1 MLDIKTVNIRKGGLM
16 AEDSEYFSSY
26 IEIDKRPSFSSE
38 HEISPENFQKL
49 MGEYKLTE
57 DVICQVKALN
67 GVCHQKHKSGWL
79 GVTADGFEV
88 LIGGHCA
95 RKYFKADKSFTSE
108 RNRVRKEV
116 DRKKALNKLKDYRD
130 NAISI
135 SEELTRLRTTIIDTR
150 VILDQIVKSFPNAV
164 LSFINNAQ
172 KTRNSDVKID
182 VLEKFNDDNK
192 PIWVTSS
199 LGNLKSLPYMY
210 EIISL
215 MSRVR
220 SLTEKFSEACSLNPE
235 AVSTPKLKRIIETLN
250 DKENLSKSATSLN
263 QEVARFIDIRNLELL
278 IFVCENHKEEFLAT
292 KAIMAISGAK
302 VSTDGHVNLRLRRIK
317 DKAIKLFDGKL
328 IRKSQI
334 VEKFQ
339 RSKAFTS

>member
-1 MLDIKTVNIRKGGLM
+1 M
-16 AEDSEYFSSY
+16 AEDSEYFSSF
-26 IEIDKRPSFSSE
+26 IDIDKRPSFSSK

-49 MGEYKLTE
+49 IGEYKFTE

-95 RKYFKADKSFTSE
+95 RKYFKADKSFTNE
-108 RNRVRKEV
+108 RNRVRKEI
-116 DRKKALNKLKDYRD
+116 DRKKALHKLKDYRD
-130 NAISI
+130 KSLIMN
-135 SEELTRLRTTIIDTR
+135 EELSYLRATIINTR
-150 VILDQIVKSFPNAV
+150 VILDQILKSFPNAV
-164 LSFINNAQ
+164 LSFITTAQ
-172 KTRNSDVKID
+172 KTHSWDIKID
-182 VLEKFNDDNK
+182 VLQKFNDDNN

-210 EIISL
+210 EVISL
-215 MSRVR
+215 MTQAK
-220 SLTEKFSEACSLNPE
+220 SLAEKFSEACSLNPE
-235 AVSTPKLKRIIETLN
+235 DLSTPKLKRIIETLN
-250 DKENLSKSATSLN
+250 DKDDLIKSATSLS
-263 QEVARFIDIRNLELL
+263 QEVTRFIDTKNLELL
-278 IFVCENHKEEFLAT
+278 IFVCDNYEEEFLAT
-292 KAIMAISGAK
+292 RAIMAISGAK

-317 DKAIKLFDGKL
+317 DKTTKLFDGKL
-328 IRKSQI
+328 IRKNQI

>member
-1 MLDIKTVNIRKGGLM
+1 M
-16 AEDSEYFSSY
+16 AEDSEYFSSF
-26 IEIDKRPSFSSE
+26 IDIDKRPSFSSK

-49 MGEYKLTE
+49 IGEYKFTE

-95 RKYFKADKSFTSE
+95 KKYFKADKSFTNE
-108 RNRVRKEV
+108 RNRVRKEI
-116 DRKKALNKLKDYRD
+116 DRKKALHKLKDYRD
-130 NAISI
+130 KSLIMN
-135 SEELTRLRTTIIDTR
+135 EELSYLRATIINTR
-150 VILDQIVKSFPNAV
+150 VILDQILKSFPNAV
-164 LSFINNAQ
+164 LSFITTAQ
-172 KTRNSDVKID
+172 KTHSWDIKID
-182 VLEKFNDDNK
+182 VLQKFNDDNN

-210 EIISL
+210 EVISL
-215 MSRVR
+215 MTQAK
-220 SLTEKFSEACSLNPE
+220 SLAEKFSEACSLNPE
-235 AVSTPKLKRIIETLN
+235 DLSTPKLKRIIETLN
-250 DKENLSKSATSLN
+250 DKDDLIKSATSLS
-263 QEVARFIDIRNLELL
+263 QEVTRFIDTKNLELL
-278 IFVCENHKEEFLAT
+278 IFVCDNYEEEFLAT
-292 KAIMAISGAK
+292 RAIMAISGAK

-317 DKAIKLFDGKL
+317 DKTTKLFDGKL
-328 IRKSQI
+328 IRKNQI

>member
-1 MLDIKTVNIRKGGLM
+1 M
-16 AEDSEYFSSY
+16 AEDSEYFSSF
-26 IEIDKRPSFSSE
+26 IDIDKRPSFSSE

-49 MGEYKLTE
+49 IGEYKFTE

-108 RNRVRKEV
+108 RKRVRKEI
-116 DRKKALNKLKDYRD
+116 DRKKALHKLKDFRD
-130 NAISI
+130 NSLII
-135 SEELTRLRTTIIDTR
+135 NEELSRLRVTIINTR
-150 VILDQIVKSFPNAV
+150 VILDQILKSFPNAV
-164 LSFINNAQ
+164 LSFITDAQ
-172 KTRNSDVKID
+172 KTRNWDIKID
-182 VLEKFNDDNK
+182 VLHKFNDDNK

-210 EIISL
+210 EVISL
-215 MSRVR
+215 MARTK
-220 SLTEKFSEACSLNPE
+220 SLAEKFSEACSLNPE
-235 AVSTPKLKRIIETLN
+235 DVSTPKLKRIIETLN
-250 DKENLSKSATSLN
+250 DKDDLIKSAASLS
-263 QEVARFIDIRNLELL
+263 QEVARFIDTRNLELL
-278 IFVCENHKEEFLAT
+278 IFVCENYEEEYLAT
-292 KAIMAISGAK
+292 RAIMAITGAK

-317 DKAIKLFDGKL
+317 NKTTKLFDGKL
-328 IRKSQI
+328 IRKNQI

-339 RSKAFTS
+339 RNNAFTS

>member
-1 MLDIKTVNIRKGGLM
+1 M
-16 AEDSEYFSSY
+16 AEDSEYFSSF
-26 IEIDKRPSFSSE
+26 IDIDKRPSFSSE

-49 MGEYKLTE
+49 IGEYKFTE

-67 GVCHQKHKSGWL
+67 SVCHQKHKSGWL

-108 RNRVRKEV
+108 RKRVRKEI
-116 DRKKALNKLKDYRD
+116 DRKKALHKLKDFRD
-130 NAISI
+130 NTLII
-135 SEELTRLRTTIIDTR
+135 NEELSRLRATIINTR
-150 VILDQIVKSFPNAV
+150 IILDQIIKSFPNSV
-164 LSFINNAQ
+164 LSFITDAQ
-172 KTRNSDVKID
+172 KTRNWDIKID
-182 VLEKFNDDNK
+182 VLHKFNDDNK

-210 EIISL
+210 EVISL
-215 MSRVR
+215 MARAK
-220 SLTEKFSEACSLNPE
+220 SLAEKFAEACSLNPE
-235 AVSTPKLKRIIETLN
+235 DVSTPKLKRIIETLN
-250 DKENLSKSATSLN
+250 DKDDLIKSAASLS
-263 QEVARFIDIRNLELL
+263 QEVARFIDTRNLELL
-278 IFVCENHKEEFLAT
+278 IFVCENYEEEFLAT
-292 KAIMAISGAK
+292 RAIMAITGAK

-317 DKAIKLFDGKL
+317 DKTTKLFDGKM
-328 IRKSQI
+328 IRKNQI